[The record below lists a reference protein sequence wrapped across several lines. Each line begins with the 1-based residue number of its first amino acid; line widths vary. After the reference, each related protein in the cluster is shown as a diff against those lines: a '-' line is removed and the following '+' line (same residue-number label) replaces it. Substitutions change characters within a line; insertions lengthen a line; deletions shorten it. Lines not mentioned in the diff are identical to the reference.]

1 MVICYC
7 ILIRFHNKNSV
18 VQDLVKIRS
27 IARVPTP
34 SEIYSV
40 YVRQRK
46 DASAQIFSLD
56 YGDRLRVF
64 DAKGTLRSTM
74 KWSSKVRCIAV
85 ADVEGEGDD
94 ALVGGV
100 GKYVLVV
107 DQKGKQL
114 WKIVL
119 ESPVIACDARDVD
132 GDDAAEVVVALQNKR
147 VILWNNDQDA
157 LFTRSMDSTIV
168 DVWLEDITN
177 DTELEVVTAMRN
189 GNVTIVSSAGYLLKE
204 ISLGEEITTFAVLTF
219 GERKLFVT
227 SNLSNTLRFW
237 DIEGDLVDK
246 LDIGGRPRSMA
257 TGVPDDISDIAYLVV
272 STDEKKISF
281 WEVQRSG
288 KASRTE
294 QVVLQQIGSTK
305 DTVYRRSIKCGN
317 CGAPASPESPVCDS
331 CGAQLEM
338 MEEYVIEEYIQES
351 IESITAKHPRIKL
364 KDLDRILRRTL
375 PRPAAYNL
383 RRSLQT
389 MIQSG
394 EIEGHI
400 DGNVFVR
407 TEKPKIARSDR
418 PTEKSVK
425 ETRQILQDLLDR
437 KDSFDI
443 DQIEKETGV
452 DRKILR
458 RTLLILL
465 GDGVI
470 EGSLTGQ
477 IFTLDDKKKAEE
489 FILRFDSELR
499 NWMR

>member
-1 MVICYC
+1 MRV
-7 ILIRFHNKNSV
+7 
-18 VQDLVKIRS
+18 RS

-157 LFTRSMDSTIV
+157 LFTRTLDSRII

-177 DTELEVVTAMRN
+177 DTELEVVIAMRN
-189 GNVTIVSSAGYLLKE
+189 GNITIVSSAGYLLE
-204 ISLGEEITTFAVLTF
+204 DISLGEEITTFAVLTF

-227 SNLSNTLRFW
+227 GNLSNTLQFW
-237 DIEGDLVDK
+237 DIEGDLVDS
-246 LDIGGRPRSMA
+246 LEIDGRPRSMA
-257 TGVPDDISDIAYLVV
+257 TGIPDDVSDIAYLVV
-272 STDEKKISF
+272 STDKKRISF

-305 DTVYRRSIKCGN
+305 DTVYRRAIKCGN
-317 CGAPASPESPVCDS
+317 CGAPASPESPKCES
-331 CGAQLEM
+331 CGAQLEV

-351 IESITAKHPRIKL
+351 IESITSKHPRIKL

-394 EIEGHI
+394 EMEGHI

-407 TEKPKIARSDR
+407 TEKPKLSKSDK
-418 PTEKSVK
+418 PTEKDVK
-425 ETRQILQDLLDR
+425 ETRRVLQDLLDNR
-437 KDSFDI
+437 ESIDI
-443 DQIEKETGV
+443 DNIEKETGV

-470 EGSLTGQ
+470 QGTLTGHT
-477 IFTLDDKKKAEE
+477 FSLDDKQSAEE